1 MAKRIKKI
9 SPDQFTDETSLVLEV
24 VAENVAREA
33 ASLVRKAARQS
44 REDYSFYDFMRPRSG
59 IFRDQYDPV
68 NYLVNYALTVY
79 ANNASFRKKLQRESG
94 REVLYAYMRHWI
106 SAEILKRTK
115 SLILRAYL
123 TELTSFANGEPFEE

>member
-1 MAKRIKKI
+1 MPRNIKKI
-9 SPDQFTDETSLVLEV
+9 SPDKFTDETSLVPEV
-24 VAENVAREA
+24 VAEEVTREA
-33 ASLVRKAARQS
+33 AALVRKAAHPHG
-44 REDYSFYDFMRPRSG
+44 DYSFYDFMRPKSG

-79 ANNASFRKKLQRESG
+79 ANNSSFRKKLRQESG

-115 SLILRAYL
+115 SSLLRAYL
-123 TELTSFANGEPFEE
+123 TELTNFANGEPFEG